1 MLSKHVITQL
11 ASKTCKG
18 AQGCGAGCWEG
29 IWSSSGH
36 QKFPSMGTGCVS
48 SSLDLMELG
57 RLDLILPRAWVTS
70 CWRVSTRKIL
80 TFWSSRRRVD
90 WEAGSL
96 PLCKEVLE
104 LGVITLDFVVV
115 IEVSIFLTRLNLNL
129 IKIFTLGVATKR
141 SCTKLHKG

>member
-1 MLSKHVITQL
+1 M
-11 ASKTCKG
+11 
-18 AQGCGAGCWEG
+18 
-29 IWSSSGH
+29 
-36 QKFPSMGTGCVS
+36 
-48 SSLDLMELG
+48 
-57 RLDLILPRAWVTS
+57 
-70 CWRVSTRKIL
+70 
-80 TFWSSRRRVD
+80 
-90 WEAGSL
+90 